1 MEKKIVN
8 WAQILPFYH
17 LQATGY
23 FSVNP
28 IYSLLVI
35 IYLLFTRKV
44 FSNFNKERQG
54 QKQRLYIVFLK
65 PTQSILRLKT
75 EEYLKKSSYIII
87 SKSTCQ
93 TAITSMGF

>member
-1 MEKKIVN
+1 MESVLYDLLLLILHDLLLNGKKIVN

-44 FSNFNKERQG
+44 FSNF
-54 QKQRLYIVFLK
+54 I
-65 PTQSILRLKT
+65 
-75 EEYLKKSSYIII
+75 
-87 SKSTCQ
+87 
-93 TAITSMGF
+93 